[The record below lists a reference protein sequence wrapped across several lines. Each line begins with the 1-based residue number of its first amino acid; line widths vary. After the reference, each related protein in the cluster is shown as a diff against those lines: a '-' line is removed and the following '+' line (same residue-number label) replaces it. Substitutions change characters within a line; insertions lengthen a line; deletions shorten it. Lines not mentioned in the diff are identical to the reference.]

1 MTSNP
6 LTGLLSP
13 KVRRYVY
20 AALFLAGVVVA
31 CLELADVPTG
41 AAVEIIAYLGTAL
54 GAVAAS
60 NTPSPEASDYEP
72 RHRGEE
78 GASDVVTI
86 LAVVVLVLVILALVG
101 LI

>member
-1 MTSNP
+1 MNHNP

-13 KVRRYVY
+13 TVRRYVY

-31 CLELADVPTG
+31 CLELADVRTG

-60 NTPSPEASDYEP
+60 NTPSPDASDYVP
-72 RHRGEE
+72 QHRGEE
-78 GASDVVTI
+78 GHGSVLYV
-86 LAVVVLVLVILALVG
+86 LAVVVLCLVLLVLVG